1 MKKNKLLIVLPF
13 LLLFVLT
20 SCASTKSAVIT
31 KCPERFFWKIEGRDT
46 SGKKSAV
53 YIQGT
58 IHVGDERIL
67 PLPEAV
73 ENAFDTADRYVAEL
87 SSSDIAEAPSKTM
100 ERMVASYN
108 EDYDIRKKLSISNLD
123 IMYKLM
129 PEEQVAEVS
138 KFEPWVLN
146 SMISSVWTN
155 ESKLSTDYGL
165 DMYFYKKVEEKG
177 KKVEG
182 LDSLKTQMELLDYGD
197 YDTQLAALE
206 TQLSDYPFEKSI
218 KNLQDMY
225 AAYLD
230 GDTESLYAVMFE
242 EKSAE
247 NSDADFNQK
256 LFDERNERW
265 AKKINE
271 YLKRGGTTFLFA
283 GAGHFVGLNSVFEY
297 LRQNQ

>member
-1 MKKNKLLIVLPF
+1 MKKNKILTVLPF

-20 SCASTKSAVIT
+20 SCASTKFAVIT

-46 SGKKSAV
+46 SGKKSTV

-58 IHVGDERIL
+58 IHVGDGRL
-67 PLPEAV
+67 FPLSESV
-73 ENAFDTADRYVAEL
+73 ENAFNTADRYVAEL
-87 SSSDIAEAPSKTM
+87 SSSDMADYPSKTM
-100 ERMVASYN
+100 ERMVASYS
-108 EDYDIRKKLSISNLD
+108 EEYDIRKKLNISNLD

-146 SMISSVWTN
+146 SMISGVWTK
-155 ESKLSTDYGL
+155 ESKLNTDYGL

-182 LDSLKTQMELLDYGD
+182 LDTLKNQMELLAYGD
-197 YDTQLAALE
+197 YNTQLAALE
-206 TQLSDYPFEKSI
+206 VQLSDYPFEKSI

-230 GDTESLYAVMFE
+230 GDTENLYAIMFE
-242 EKSAE
+242 EKSGG
-247 NSDADFNQK
+247 NSDAELNKK

-271 YLKRGGTTFLFA
+271 YLKRGGATFLFA
-283 GAGHFVGLNSVFEY
+283 GAGHFIGLNSVFEY